1 MKLNINMS
9 TVNKKEIDSEK
20 LYDVIIIGS
29 GPAGMSSAIYS
40 ARKGLSVLV
49 IAQKLGGQV
58 NDTASVENYIGFE
71 FITGEE
77 LASSFEKHMKS
88 LKVDVLTDELVKSI
102 NKVNGNVFQIGVLKK
117 LFKGQEIEK
126 PIYSF
131 TDYTRKKETEKVL
144 PRDIIILEGIL
155 VLEEEKIR
163 KLLDIKIYVD
173 ADEDERFIR
182 RLVRDTKER
191 GRSMESVIE
200 QYLNVVKPMFLQFVE
215 PSKRYADIVIPQ
227 GGLNDVAIDI
237 IVSKIKSRT

>member
-1 MKLNINMS
+1 MPGTKVYLLRSERMKPLLIGIAGGTGS
-9 TVNKKEIDSEK
+9 GKTTVARRIYESLKGVNVLVLQQDAYYIDLSHLPLEERKEINFDHPSAFDSELLIKHLEK
-20 LYDVIIIGS
+20 LI
-29 GPAGMSSAIYS
+29 
-40 ARKGLSVLV
+40 R
-49 IAQKLGGQV
+49 
-58 NDTASVENYIGFE
+58 
-71 FITGEE
+71 
-77 LASSFEKHMKS
+77 
-88 LKVDVLTDELVKSI
+88 
-102 NKVNGNVFQIGVLKK
+102 
-117 LFKGQEIEK
+117 GQEIAK

-131 TDYTRKKETEKVL
+131 TDYTRKKEIEKIF

-163 KLLDIKIYVD
+163 NLLDIKIYVD

-227 GGLNDVAIDI
+227 GGLNNVAIDI
-237 IVSKIKSRT
+237 IVSKIKSRI

>member
-1 MKLNINMS
+1 LPKGARHLLATFLRGEIMKPL
-9 TVNKKEIDSEK
+9 
-20 LYDVIIIGS
+20 IIGIAGGTGS
-29 GPAGMSSAIYS
+29 GKTTVARRIY
-40 ARKGLSVLV
+40 
-49 IAQKLGGQV
+49 
-58 NDTASVENYIGFE
+58 E
-71 FITGEE
+71 
-77 LASSFEKHMKS
+77 S
-88 LKVDVLTDELVKSI
+88 LKGI
-102 NKVNGNVFQIGVLKK
+102 NVVVIQQDAYYIDLSHLPIEERKKINFDHPSAFDNDLLIKHLKK
-117 LFKGQEIEK
+117 LIKVEEIEK

-163 KLLDIKIYVD
+163 NLLDIKIYVD

-191 GRSMESVIE
+191 ERTMDSVIE
-200 QYLNVVKPMFLQFVE
+200 QYLTVVKPMFLQFVE

>member
-1 MKLNINMS
+1 MKPL
-9 TVNKKEIDSEK
+9 
-20 LYDVIIIGS
+20 IIGIS
-29 GPAGMSSAIYS
+29 GGTGSGKTTVARRIY
-40 ARKGLSVLV
+40 
-49 IAQKLGGQV
+49 
-58 NDTASVENYIGFE
+58 E
-71 FITGEE
+71 
-77 LASSFEKHMKS
+77 S
-88 LKVDVLTDELVKSI
+88 LKGVNVVMIQQDAYYIDLSHLPLEERKKI
-102 NKVNGNVFQIGVLKK
+102 NFDHPSAFDSDLLIRHLKQ
-117 LFKGQEIEK
+117 LIKGQEIEK

-131 TDYTRKKETEKVL
+131 TDYIRNKETEIVL

-163 KLLDIKIYVD
+163 NLLDIKIYVD

-182 RLVRDTKER
+182 RLIRDTKER
-191 GRSMESVIE
+191 GRSMESVIK

>member
-1 MKLNINMS
+1 MPKGARHLLATFLRSEIMKPL
-9 TVNKKEIDSEK
+9 
-20 LYDVIIIGS
+20 IIGIAGGTGS
-29 GPAGMSSAIYS
+29 GKTTVARRIY
-40 ARKGLSVLV
+40 
-49 IAQKLGGQV
+49 
-58 NDTASVENYIGFE
+58 E
-71 FITGEE
+71 
-77 LASSFEKHMKS
+77 S
-88 LKVDVLTDELVKSI
+88 LKGVNVVALQQDAYYIDLSHLPLEERKKI
-102 NKVNGNVFQIGVLKK
+102 NFDHPSAFDSNLLIKQLKK
-117 LFKGQEIEK
+117 LIKGQEIEK

>member
-1 MKLNINMS
+1 MKPLIIGIAGGTGSGKTTVARRIYESLKGVNVVVLQQDAYYIDLSHLPLEERKKINFDHPS
-9 TVNKKEIDSEK
+9 AFDSELLIK
-20 LYDVIIIGS
+20 HL
-29 GPAGMSSAIYS
+29 
-40 ARKGLSVLV
+40 K
-49 IAQKLGGQV
+49 
-58 NDTASVENYIGFE
+58 
-71 FITGEE
+71 E
-77 LASSFEKHMKS
+77 L
-88 LKVDVLTDELVKSI
+88 I
-102 NKVNGNVFQIGVLKK
+102 
-117 LFKGQEIEK
+117 KGQEIEK
-126 PIYSF
+126 PKYSF

-163 KLLDIKIYVD
+163 NLLDIKIYVD

-200 QYLNVVKPMFLQFVE
+200 QYLTIVKPMFLQFVE

>member
-1 MKLNINMS
+1 MEPLLIGIAGG
-9 TVNKKEIDSEK
+9 T
-20 LYDVIIIGS
+20 GS
-29 GPAGMSSAIYS
+29 GKTTVARRVYESLKGVNVVVIQQDAYYIDLSHLPLEERKKINFDHPSAFDSDLLI
-40 ARKGLSVLV
+40 KHL
-49 IAQKLGGQV
+49 QKL
-58 NDTASVENYIGFE
+58 TR
-71 FITGEE
+71 
-77 LASSFEKHMKS
+77 
-88 LKVDVLTDELVKSI
+88 
-102 NKVNGNVFQIGVLKK
+102 
-117 LFKGQEIEK
+117 GQEIEK

-131 TDYTRKKETEKVL
+131 TDYTRKEETEKVL

-163 KLLDIKIYVD
+163 NLLDIKIYVD

-200 QYLNVVKPMFLQFVE
+200 QYLTVVKPMFLQFVE

>member
-1 MKLNINMS
+1 MKPL
-9 TVNKKEIDSEK
+9 
-20 LYDVIIIGS
+20 IIG
-29 GPAGMSSAIYS
+29 
-40 ARKGLSVLV
+40 
-49 IAQKLGGQV
+49 
-58 NDTASVENYIGFE
+58 
-71 FITGEE
+71 ITGGTGSGKTTVARRIYE
-77 LASSFEKHMKS
+77 S
-88 LKVDVLTDELVKSI
+88 LKGVNVVVIQQDAYYIDLSHLPLEERKKI
-102 NKVNGNVFQIGVLKK
+102 NFDHPSAFDNDLLIEHLKK
-117 LFKGQEIEK
+117 LIRGEEIEK

-131 TDYTRKKETEKVL
+131 TDYTRMKESEKIS
-144 PRDIIILEGIL
+144 PQDIIILEGIL
-155 VLEEEKIR
+155 LLVEKRIR
-163 KLLDIKIYVD
+163 DLLDIKIYVD